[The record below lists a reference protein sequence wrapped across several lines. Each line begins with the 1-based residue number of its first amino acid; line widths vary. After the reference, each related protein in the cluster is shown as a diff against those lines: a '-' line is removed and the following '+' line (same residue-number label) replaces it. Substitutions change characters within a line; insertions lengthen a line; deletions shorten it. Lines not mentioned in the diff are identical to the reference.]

1 PMPIPEEKKQEQEKL
16 AKNNKHN
23 KDTYQ
28 IQSQLQKK
36 SEETNEATEKKEKG
50 INNMAHK
57 QQFPKSEEDKQNY
70 RKKKKSIKEKRR
82 GQAKLPIPEKERK
95 GKETL

>member
-1 PMPIPEEKKQEQEKL
+1 PMPISEEKRRGQEKL

-23 KDTYQ
+23 KDTHQ

-36 SEETNEATEKKEKG
+36 SEETNEGTEKKEKG

-70 RKKKKSIKEKRR
+70 RKKKKVVR
-82 GQAKLPIPEKERK
+82 QAKLPIPEKE
-95 GKETL
+95 